1 MVAPTAPTGGL
12 PRDPLTR
19 ARQPVATPEATDKE
33 KKVAR
38 SFEAV
43 FLSQFVNQMMETVDA
58 NAMGGGKQAEMWR
71 SFLSDAMAESIA
83 DQGGLG
89 IATSIERMLATYR
102 NSASRG

>member
-1 MVAPTAPTGGL
+1 MVSPTGPAMGL
-12 PRDPLTR
+12 PLDPM
-19 ARQPVATPEATDKE
+19 ARPQQPVAMPGATDKE
-33 KKVAR
+33 KEVAK

-58 NAMGGGKQAEMWR
+58 EALGGGKQAEMWR

-89 IATSIERMLATYR
+89 IAKSIEQMLAAYR
-102 NSASRG
+102 TPQSEG